1 MRMGM
6 VGLAVAVFLAS
17 GCAVNRY
24 DRGGHGGRDAYRVG
38 LDRGY
43 DDGFK
48 LGRVDG
54 HRYHNYNYEDA
65 REYRQPESRYR
76 SGFGARNAVARGSR
90 GGYARGDGSAVDGG
104 GRGRGGRGRR
114 GGAVRRGA
122 RRGG

>member
-54 HRYHNYNYEDA
+54 HRYHSYNYEDA
-65 REYRQPESRYR
+65 REYRHPESRYR
-76 SGFGARNAVARGSR
+76 SGYGSRNEYARGYR
-90 GGYARGDGSAVDGG
+90 AGYARGYRKAFDVERKAHQ
-104 GRGRGGRGRR
+104 GRGHRCRADRHGKRR
-114 GGAVRRGA
+114 RD
-122 RRGG
+122 